1 MSETKNRPYSMFF
14 CLLSA
19 AVLAACRTT
28 TPPPPP
34 SAHVDANTQDATGAS
49 ALWLQAEIPAT
60 PFSNVY
66 LKGSPGNSDLSV
78 ATDEDSVVTLTALAT
93 DNDSG
98 IRSLSLNA
106 LVTVQRFAGGNR
118 WTKLSD
124 HVSQSFGVTSVPLT
138 TPRDVPLTARV
149 TGTVDF
155 GALSQGAD
163 WVVVDVV
170 AVAESGAP
178 PASAQPVQ
186 TYTMAL
192 FWKRPGT
199 PP

>member
-1 MSETKNRPYSMFF
+1 MNNPTNRPYTMF
-14 CLLSA
+14 CYLLA
-19 AVLAACRTT
+19 AMVLAACQTQT
-28 TPPPPP
+28 VK
-34 SAHVDANTQDATGAS
+34 VDANTRDATGAS
-49 ALWLQAEIPAT
+49 ALWLQAEIPGK
-60 PFSNVY
+60 PLSNVY
-66 LKGSPGNSDLSV
+66 LRGSPGNGDLSV
-78 ATDEDSVVTLTALAT
+78 AVDQNSVVTLTALGT

-98 IRSLSLNA
+98 IRNLSLVA
-106 LVTVQRFAGGNR
+106 LVTVQRVGAGNQ
-118 WTKLSD
+118 WFKLLD
-124 HVSQSFGVTSVPLT
+124 HVSRGFGATSIPLT
-138 TPRDVPLTARV
+138 VPRDVPLTARV

-178 PASAQPVQ
+178 PASSQPVQ

>member
-1 MSETKNRPYSMFF
+1 MFL

-19 AVLAACRTT
+19 MVLAACQTQTAR
-28 TPPPPP
+28 
-34 SAHVDANTQDATGAS
+34 VDANTQDATGAS
-49 ALWLQAEIPAT
+49 ALWLQADIPGK
-60 PFSNVY
+60 PLNSVY
-66 LKGSPGNSDLSV
+66 LKGSPGNADLSV
-78 ATDEDSVVTLTALAT
+78 AVDQNSVVTLTALAT

-98 IRSLSLNA
+98 IRLLSLNA
-106 LVTVQRFAGGNR
+106 LVTVQRVGAGNT
-118 WTKLSD
+118 WSKVLD
-124 HVSQSFGVTSVPLT
+124 HVSRSFGASSVPLT
-138 TPRDVPLTARV
+138 IPRDVPLTARV

-155 GALSQGAD
+155 GVLSQGAD